1 MIGTWLIKKFIKNS
15 DEIQREEVRSQYV
28 YMAGIVGILT
38 NILLFGIKFSV
49 GFLTGSIAVM
59 ADAFNNFSDM
69 ASSVITMVGVKL
81 ANRPADKEHPHG
93 HGRLEYISALIVAF
107 MVMLVGVQFIQSSLE
122 RVFKPSPIIF
132 EYVSFCLLAGS
143 VLVKIWLSRFNK
155 VMGEKVNSSA
165 LKAASV
171 DALGDVF
178 TSSTVLLSF
187 LAAKFTPLPVDG
199 YAGVLV
205 ACFILYAGYSLVKET
220 ISPLLGEAPDEA
232 LVNEIYER
240 ILSYDHI
247 TGVHDLIIHNY
258 GVGRVMASIH
268 AEIPCDIDIMTI
280 HDIIDQAEREV
291 SEALSLHLVIHMDPV
306 SLETE
311 EIILMK
317 SELESIIEK
326 HPIILSMHDFRI
338 IGHEPNKN
346 LVFDLVVDGSKLNK
360 NVTEDQIKEE
370 VIEKIHQNHPT
381 YRCVIVIDKV
391 YP

>member
-1 MIGTWLIKKFIKNS
+1 MVGTWLIKKFIKNS

-93 HGRLEYISALIVAF
+93 HGRIEYISALIVAF
-107 MVMLVGVQFIQSSLE
+107 MVMLVGVQFIQSSME
-122 RVFKPSPIIF
+122 RIFNPAPIAF
-132 EYVSFCLLAGS
+132 ETVSFCLLAGS
-143 VLVKIWLSRFNK
+143 VLVKVWLSRFNK

-178 TSSTVLLSF
+178 TSSTVLISF
-187 LAAKFTPLPVDG
+187 LAAKFTTFPVDG

-232 LVNEIYER
+232 LVNDIYER

-291 SEALSLHLVIHMDPV
+291 SEALNLHLVIHMDPV

-326 HPIILSMHDFRI
+326 HPIIISMHDFRI

-360 NVTEDQIKEE
+360 NVTENQIKEE
-370 VIEKIHQNHPT
+370 VMEEIHRNHPT
-381 YRCVIVIDKV
+381 YRCVIVIDRV

>member
-28 YMAGIVGILT
+28 YMAGMVGILT

-93 HGRLEYISALIVAF
+93 HGRIEYISALIVAF
-107 MVMLVGVQFIQSSLE
+107 MVMLVGVQFIQSSME
-122 RVFKPSPIIF
+122 RIFNPAPIAF
-132 EYVSFCLLAGS
+132 ETVSFCLLAGS
-143 VLVKIWLSRFNK
+143 VLVKVWLSRFNK

-178 TSSTVLLSF
+178 TSSTVLISF
-187 LAAKFTPLPVDG
+187 LAAKFTTFPVDG

-232 LVNEIYER
+232 LVNDIYER

-291 SEALSLHLVIHMDPV
+291 SEALNLHLVIHMDPV

-326 HPIILSMHDFRI
+326 HPIIISMHDFRI

-360 NVTEDQIKEE
+360 NVTENQIKEE
-370 VIEKIHQNHPT
+370 VMEEIHRNHPT
-381 YRCVIVIDKV
+381 YRCVIVIDRV

>member
-122 RVFKPSPIIF
+122 RVLKPSPIIF